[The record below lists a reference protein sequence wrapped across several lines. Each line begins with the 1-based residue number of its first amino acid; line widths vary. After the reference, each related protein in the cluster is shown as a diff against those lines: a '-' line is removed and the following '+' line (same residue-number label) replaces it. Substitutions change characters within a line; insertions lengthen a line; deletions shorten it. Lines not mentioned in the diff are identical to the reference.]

1 MPCKYC
7 VCCVCVHSL
16 DNSVPSVPTVRV
28 CGVLAETKSVG
39 LVPSQAENLKEKFDP
54 MTIGIRTRFVLSCNV
69 FRHEGKVDSCGK
81 HTGSSCGW
89 GTTLCV

>member
-16 DNSVPSVPTVRV
+16 DNSVHSVPTVRV

-39 LVPSQAENLKEKFDP
+39 LVPS
-54 MTIGIRTRFVLSCNV
+54 
-69 FRHEGKVDSCGK
+69 
-81 HTGSSCGW
+81 
-89 GTTLCV
+89 

>member
-16 DNSVPSVPTVRV
+16 DNSDHSVPTMRV

-54 MTIGIRTRFVLSCNV
+54 VTIGIRARFVPSCNV
-69 FRHEGKVDSCGK
+69 FRHEGKVDSCGE